1 MPLSETP
8 MAARFSLAKGKAAVS
23 GFETTRW
30 SLIIETRHDDAAA
43 RWALEELCR
52 RYRGPV
58 LGYLRAHGYPK
69 EEADDQ
75 TQAFFAHL
83 LSQKLHHSADPA
95 KGRFRSYLL
104 MSLQHFLSSERRRER
119 AEKRGGLV
127 EHVGLDSVAEPVS
140 ADTPE
145 LAFERE
151 WARSLLAHA
160 LHRLREEARQAGK
173 ETLFQALRNYLFES
187 PGAEDYAETSRSLG
201 LSRNTV
207 AVAVHRLRHRLQE
220 LVQQEVACTLADETQ
235 LPEELASLQ
244 DRIKLGPTAPL

>member
-1 MPLSETP
+1 MP
-8 MAARFSLAKGKAAVS
+8 

-30 SLIIETRHDDAAA
+30 SLIIETRLDDASS
-43 RWALEELCR
+43 RGALEELCR
-52 RYRGPV
+52 RYRDPV

-69 EEADDQ
+69 EEADDR

-119 AEKRGGLV
+119 TEKRGGAI
-127 EHVGLDSVAEPVS
+127 EHVGLDSIAEP
-140 ADTPE
+140 AGEDTPDTV
-145 LAFERE
+145 FERE
-151 WARSLLAHA
+151 WARTLIAHA
-160 LHRLREEARQAGK
+160 LRRLHQEARQAGK
-173 ETLFQALRNYLFES
+173 EALFQALRVYLFEPPAS
-187 PGAEDYAETSRSLG
+187 EDYAETSRNLG

-220 LVQQEVACTLADETQ
+220 LVRHEVALTVADETQ
-235 LPEELASLQ
+235 LPEELASLHGSI
-244 DRIKLGPTAPL
+244 RLEPKAAL

>member
-1 MPLSETP
+1 MP
-8 MAARFSLAKGKAAVS
+8 R
-23 GFETTRW
+23 FETTRW
-30 SLIIETRHDDAAA
+30 SLIVETRHDDESS

-69 EEADDQ
+69 EDADDQ

-104 MSLQHFLSSERRRER
+104 MSLQNFLSSERRRER
-119 AEKRGGLV
+119 AEKRGGAI
-127 EHVGLDSVAEPVS
+127 EHVGLDSIAEPAS
-140 ADTPE
+140 EDTPDIV
-145 LAFERE
+145 FERE
-151 WARSLLAHA
+151 WARTLLAHA
-160 LHRLREEARQAGK
+160 VHRLREEARHAGK
-173 ETLFQALRNYLFES
+173 EPLFQALRNYLFEA
-187 PGAEDYAETSRSLG
+187 PGAEDYTETSRSLA

-220 LVQQEVACTLADETQ
+220 LVQQEVASTLADETQ
-235 LPEELASLQ
+235 LPDELASLQ
-244 DRIKLGPTAPL
+244 DRLKLGPTATL

>member
-1 MPLSETP
+1 MP
-8 MAARFSLAKGKAAVS
+8 

-30 SLIIETRHDDAAA
+30 SLIIETRHDDASS

-104 MSLQHFLSSERRRER
+104 MSLRHFLSSERRRER
-119 AEKRGGLV
+119 A
-127 EHVGLDSVAEPVS
+127 
-140 ADTPE
+140 
-145 LAFERE
+145 
-151 WARSLLAHA
+151 
-160 LHRLREEARQAGK
+160 
-173 ETLFQALRNYLFES
+173 
-187 PGAEDYAETSRSLG
+187 
-201 LSRNTV
+201 
-207 AVAVHRLRHRLQE
+207 
-220 LVQQEVACTLADETQ
+220 
-235 LPEELASLQ
+235 
-244 DRIKLGPTAPL
+244 